1 MGLDKKKI
9 ETMIHS
15 KRKSILYHL
24 GILDEESEISVNLS
38 EYPC

>member
-24 GILDEESEISVNLS
+24 GILDEESEISVDLS